1 MRTALVS
8 GASRGIG
15 LAVALDLAAQG
26 YGLTITAR
34 DAAALAKRAAELTAA
49 GAPEVVPCAADLAD
63 SAALPGVVARH
74 EAAFGAMDALVLS
87 GGVGSAG
94 PLADLTYRRV
104 EKTLAVNLVSAVVL
118 VQAALPLLRR
128 AAAAPPG
135 ERTGARVILFS
146 SITGVYAEPGLAV
159 YGASKAGLVSLAETL
174 NAEES
179 GNGVLATAIA
189 PGYVDTAMSDWTKD
203 TIPAESMIQV
213 EDIVRIVRTLLELGR
228 TASIPR
234 IVVARSTAQGYGA

>member
-15 LAVALDLAAQG
+15 LAVARDLAAQG

-34 DAAALAKRAAELTAA
+34 DAAALEKRATELTVA

-94 PLADLTYRRV
+94 P
-104 EKTLAVNLVSAVVL
+104 LAVNLVSAVVL

-179 GNGVLATAIA
+179 GNGVLVTAIA